1 MSAPDVGDLK
11 RKLLQQQE
19 WERESA
25 RRVERRREAMLWEAR
40 RHDLY
45 TAEGAVATVESPA
58 TRRLPVAIGAL
69 LVRTG
74 QRLQGQAQVS
84 APLH

>member
-1 MSAPDVGDLK
+1 MSASDVGDLK

-25 RRVERRREAMLWEAR
+25 RRGERRREAMLWEAR
-40 RHDLY
+40 RHDPY

-58 TRRLPVAIGAL
+58 ARRLPMAIGAL

-84 APLH
+84 AHVH